1 MVNPHCVP
9 DTRPREAGSK
19 KEVNHAMTVFFLK
32 TIQIAINVQYNL
44 QKGGEKREKACK
56 KVTEWRKN
64 RAKTWRI
71 FYKAL

>member
-1 MVNPHCVP
+1 MIP
-9 DTRPREAGSK
+9 TGRRMK
-19 KEVNHAMTVFFLK
+19 MAMTVFFLK